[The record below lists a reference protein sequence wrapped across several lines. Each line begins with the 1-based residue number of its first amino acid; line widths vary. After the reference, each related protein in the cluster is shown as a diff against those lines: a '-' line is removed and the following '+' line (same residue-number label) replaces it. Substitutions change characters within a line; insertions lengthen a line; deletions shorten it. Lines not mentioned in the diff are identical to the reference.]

1 VALIGT
7 REILAMHSLT
17 FHRGRV
23 KVRIGEPIPTAGMTP
38 HQRSELSERAR
49 QQIATMLEEK

>member
-1 VALIGT
+1 
-7 REILAMHSLT
+7 
-17 FHRGRV
+17 
-23 KVRIGEPIPTAGMTP
+23 MTP